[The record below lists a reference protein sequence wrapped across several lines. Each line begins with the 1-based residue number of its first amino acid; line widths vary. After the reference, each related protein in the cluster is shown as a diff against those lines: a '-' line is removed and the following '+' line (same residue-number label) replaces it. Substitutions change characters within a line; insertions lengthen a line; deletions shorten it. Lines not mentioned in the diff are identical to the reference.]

1 MTNSSAPLL
10 SLKNIVTKVNS
21 GTPNEVKILRG
32 LNLDVY
38 DGDFITVLGS
48 NGAGKSTL
56 FNTISGELPVDSGT
70 IQLRDQDIT
79 RLSVEKR
86 TAFLAR
92 VFQDP
97 KMGTAPRMTV
107 AENLL
112 LASQRG
118 KRRTLK
124 LRQLKK
130 HLPHFQALT
139 ETMDGN
145 GLSARL
151 NTATENLSGGQRQ
164 ALSFLMATE
173 QRPDLL
179 LLDEHTA
186 ALDPKTSAQLVT
198 QTNQRVTEEKL
209 TCLMITHHLDDA
221 LRYGNR
227 LIVLDQGQIKYDV
240 RDEEKAQLTK
250 EKLLSFFDIIE

>member
-1 MTNSSAPLL
+1 MTPLL
-10 SLKNIVTKVNS
+10 SLKDIVTKVNT
-21 GTPNEVKILRG
+21 GTPNEVMILQH
-32 LNLDVY
+32 LNLDIY

-56 FNTISGELPVDSGT
+56 FNTIGGGLPVDEGHIT
-70 IQLRDQDIT
+70 LHGKDIT
-79 RLSVEKR
+79 HTSVEKR

-112 LASQRG
+112 LALHRG
-118 KRRTLK
+118 KRRTLR
-124 LRQLKK
+124 LRRLKQQ
-130 HLPHFQALT
+130 LPHFKAIT
-139 ETMDGN
+139 TTMQN
-145 GLSARL
+145 GLETRL

-186 ALDPKTSAQLVT
+186 ALDPKTSAELMHQTNERVT
-198 QTNQRVTEEKL
+198 QENL

-221 LRYGNR
+221 LKYGNR
-227 LIVLDQGQIKYDV
+227 LIVLDQGKIKFDV
-240 RDEEKAQLTK
+240 RGDEKKQLTK
-250 EKLLSFFDIIE
+250 EKLLSFFDTIE

>member
-1 MTNSSAPLL
+1 MTKTETPLL
-10 SLKNIVTKVNS
+10 SLKNIVTKVNVN
-21 GTPNEVKILRG
+21 TPNEVMILRH
-32 LNLDVY
+32 LNLDIY
-38 DGDFITVLGS
+38 AGDFITVLGS

-56 FNTISGELPVDSGT
+56 FNTISGELPVNDGR
-70 IQLRDQDIT
+70 IQLKDHDIT
-79 RLSVEKR
+79 HLSVEKR

-118 KRRTLK
+118 KRRTLR
-124 LRQLKK
+124 LRRLKQS
-130 HLPHFQALT
+130 LPHFKALT
-139 ETMDGN
+139 ATMNN
-145 GLSARL
+145 GLSERL
-151 NTATENLSGGQRQ
+151 STATESLSGGQRQ

-173 QRPDLL
+173 QHPDLL

-186 ALDPKTSAQLVT
+186 ALDPKTSAELMT
-198 QTNQRVTEEKL
+198 QTNQRVTQEKL

-221 LRYGNR
+221 LKYGNR

-240 RDEEKAQLTK
+240 RGAEKAALTK
-250 EKLLSFFDIIE
+250 DKLLSFFDTIE

>member
-118 KRRTLK
+118 KRRT
-124 LRQLKK
+124 
-130 HLPHFQALT
+130 
-139 ETMDGN
+139 
-145 GLSARL
+145 
-151 NTATENLSGGQRQ
+151 
-164 ALSFLMATE
+164 
-173 QRPDLL
+173 
-179 LLDEHTA
+179 
-186 ALDPKTSAQLVT
+186 
-198 QTNQRVTEEKL
+198 
-209 TCLMITHHLDDA
+209 
-221 LRYGNR
+221 
-227 LIVLDQGQIKYDV
+227 
-240 RDEEKAQLTK
+240 
-250 EKLLSFFDIIE
+250 

>member
-1 MTNSSAPLL
+1 MTKTNQPLL
-10 SLKNIVTKVNS
+10 ALNDIVTKVNA
-21 GTPNEVKILRG
+21 GTPNEVMILKH
-32 LNLDVY
+32 LNLNIY

-56 FNTISGELPVDSGT
+56 FNTISGELPVTDGQ
-70 IQLRDQDIT
+70 IKLRDRDIT
-79 RLSVEKR
+79 HLSVEKR

-112 LASQRG
+112 LANQRG
-118 KRRTLK
+118 KRRTLR
-124 LRQLKK
+124 LRRLNQ
-130 HLPHFQALT
+130 HMAHFKELT
-139 ETMDGN
+139 ASMDNN
-145 GLSARL
+145 GLSDRL

-186 ALDPKTSAQLVT
+186 ALDPKTSEQLMV
-198 QTNQRVTEEKL
+198 QTNQRVTQEKL

-221 LRYGNR
+221 LKYGNR

-250 EKLLSFFDIIE
+250 EQLLSFFDTIE

>member
-1 MTNSSAPLL
+1 MTQNETPLL
-10 SLKNIVTKVNS
+10 ALKNIVTKVNV
-21 GTPNEVKILRG
+21 GTPNEVSILQG

-56 FNTISGELPVDSGT
+56 FNTIGGGLPVDSGC
-70 IQLRDQDIT
+70 IQLNGKDIT
-79 RLSVEKR
+79 HLSVEKR

-112 LASQRG
+112 LALHRG

-124 LRQLKK
+124 LRGLKQQ
-130 HLPHFQALT
+130 LPHFKAIT
-139 ETMDGN
+139 ATMKN
-145 GLSARL
+145 GLETRL

-173 QRPDLL
+173 QRPDVL

-186 ALDPKTSAQLVT
+186 ALDPKTSAELMHQTNEHVT
-198 QTNQRVTEEKL
+198 QEKL

-221 LRYGNR
+221 LTYGNR
-227 LIVLDQGQIKYDV
+227 LIVLDQGKIKFDV
-240 RDEEKAQLTK
+240 RGADKAALTK
-250 EKLLSFFDIIE
+250 EKLLSFFDTIE

>member
-1 MTNSSAPLL
+1 M
-10 SLKNIVTKVNS
+10 TKVNP
-21 GTPNEVKILRG
+21 GTPNEVKILQG

-56 FNTISGELPVDSGT
+56 FNTISGELPVDSGS

-79 RLSVEKR
+79 HLSVEKR

-118 KRRTLK
+118 QRRTLK
-124 LRQLKK
+124 LRQLKTPAP
-130 HLPHFQALT
+130 LSSPNGN
-139 ETMDGN
+139 DG
-145 GLSARL
+145 
-151 NTATENLSGGQRQ
+151 RQ
-164 ALSFLMATE
+164 WSFI
-173 QRPDLL
+173 P
-179 LLDEHTA
+179 
-186 ALDPKTSAQLVT
+186 AQ
-198 QTNQRVTEEKL
+198 
-209 TCLMITHHLDDA
+209 H
-221 LRYGNR
+221 GNR
-227 LIVLDQGQIKYDV
+227 KLIRWSTPGPELFNGY
-240 RDEEKAQLTK
+240 
-250 EKLLSFFDIIE
+250 

>member
-1 MTNSSAPLL
+1 MTKTETPLL
-10 SLKNIVTKVNS
+10 TLDNIVTKVNV
-21 GTPNEVKILRG
+21 GTPNEVMILRH
-32 LNLDVY
+32 LNLSIY

-56 FNTISGELPVDSGT
+56 FNTISGELPVNGGS
-70 IQLRDQDIT
+70 IRLKDQDIT
-79 RLSVEKR
+79 TMTVEKR

-118 KRRTLK
+118 QRRTLR
-124 LRQLKK
+124 LRRLKQQ
-130 HLPHFQALT
+130 LPHFKALT
-139 ETMDGN
+139 ATMNN
-145 GLSARL
+145 GLAERL

-173 QRPDLL
+173 QHPDLL

-186 ALDPKTSAQLVT
+186 ALDPKTSAELMH
-198 QTNQRVTEEKL
+198 QTNQRVTQENL

-221 LRYGNR
+221 LKYGNR

-240 RDEEKAQLTK
+240 RGAEKTELTK
-250 EKLLSFFDIIE
+250 EKLLSFFDTIE

>member
-1 MTNSSAPLL
+1 MTNNNIPLL
-10 SLKNIVTKVNS
+10 SLKDIVTKVNT
-21 GTPNEVKILRG
+21 GTSNEVNILNG

-70 IQLRDQDIT
+70 IHLRDRDIT
-79 RLSVEKR
+79 HMTVEKR

-112 LASQRG
+112 LANQRG
-118 KRRTLK
+118 HRRTLR
-124 LRQLKK
+124 LRRLKSQ
-130 HLPHFQALT
+130 LPHFKELT
-139 ETMDGN
+139 DTMDGN
-145 GLSARL
+145 GLSQRL

-186 ALDPKTSAQLVT
+186 ALDPKTSDQLMT
-198 QTNQRVTEEKL
+198 QTNQRVTQEHL

-221 LRYGNR
+221 LKYGNR
-227 LIVLDQGQIKYDV
+227 LIVLDQGQVKFDV
-240 RDEEKAQLTK
+240 RDNQKSQLTK
-250 EKLLSFFDIIE
+250 EQLLGFFDIIE